1 MIGRLLKSLV
11 AWLRRVVTQPRE
23 ELDRW
28 QKAARF
34 AYDLFRYGGRQLQ
47 QDRAPQM
54 AAALSFRTLFALV
67 PVLIVGMIVVK
78 SLRGR
83 EGFLDLTLELFTAV
97 NLDEV
102 RIIPPGEVVAGAD
115 LQPITLADWLQRLV
129 RQAAEVNLAAVGWVG
144 VALIS
149 YAALGLMMTIENSF
163 NTIYRAPQGR
173 AWTLRVPLYWFLL
186 TMSPVAIGMMWY
198 VNTFVSDWIE
208 SVHVGQTLLSVAHM
222 VWNMFMGWLILLA
235 IYLLLPNTKVG
246 LRPAAA
252 GAAISALLLEI
263 GKRSLGAYL
272 DNAFAISQLYG
283 SLGLVPLFMFWVY
296 LMWLAVLFGLE
307 VSATLQALHGRDLEE
322 MESQPAT
329 TGLLDPA
336 AIIPIME
343 VVAERFA
350 EGLPTTARHAA
361 EVCSLPEATV
371 MLMFGRLVQRQV
383 LHSFDADTACSTLA
397 LPPEKVSAQA
407 LIDIGFELVD
417 DPVGGRRSSFVTRLR
432 EAQQKLAQQATLAT
446 LVASD

>member
-1 MIGRLLKSLV
+1 M
-11 AWLRRVVTQPRE
+11 
-23 ELDRW
+23 
-28 QKAARF
+28 
-34 AYDLFRYGGRQLQ
+34 
-47 QDRAPQM
+47 
-54 AAALSFRTLFALV
+54 
-67 PVLIVGMIVVK
+67 
-78 SLRGR
+78 
-83 EGFLDLTLELFTAV
+83 
-97 NLDEV
+97 
-102 RIIPPGEVVAGAD
+102 
-115 LQPITLADWLQRLV
+115 
-129 RQAAEVNLAAVGWVG
+129 
-144 VALIS
+144 ALIS

-173 AWTLRVPLYWFLL
+173 AWTLRVPLYWFVL
-186 TMSPVAIGMMWY
+186 TMSPVAIGVMWY

-208 SVHVGQTLLSVAHM
+208 AVQVGQALLAVTRV
-222 VWNMFMGWLILLA
+222 VWHVLMGCLILWA
-235 IYLLLPNTKVG
+235 IYVLLPNTKVG

-252 GAAISALLLEI
+252 GAVISALLLEI

-361 EVCSLPEATV
+361 EVCSMPEATV
-371 MLMFGRLVQRQV
+371 MLLFDRLVQRRV
-383 LHSFDADTACSTLA
+383 LHSFDADTACFTLA
-397 LPPEKVSAQA
+397 RPPEKVNAQT

-417 DPVGGRRSSFVTRLR
+417 DPVGGRQSSFVTRLR
-432 EAQQKLAQQATLAT
+432 EVQQKLAQQTTLAT

>member
-1 MIGRLLKSLV
+1 MIVRLLKSLA

-34 AYDLFRYGGRQLQ
+34 VYDLFRYGGRQLQ

-78 SLRGR
+78 SLRGSD
-83 EGFLDLTLELFTAV
+83 GFLELTLELFTAV

-102 RIIPPGEVVAGAD
+102 RIVPPGDVAAGAVQ
-115 LQPITLADWLQRLV
+115 QPITLADWLQRLV
-129 RQAAEVNLAAVGWVG
+129 RQAAEVNLAALSWFS

-149 YAALGLMMTIENSF
+149 YAAMGLMMTIENSF

-173 AWTLRVPLYWFLL
+173 AWTLRMPLYWFVL
-186 TMSPVAIGMMWY
+186 TMSPVAIGVMLY
-198 VNTFVSDWIE
+198 VNTIVSGGIE
-208 SVHVGQTLLSVAHM
+208 LYVGPTLLSVARM
-222 VWNMFMGWLILLA
+222 VWNLFMGWLILLA
-235 IYLLLPNTKVG
+235 IYMLLPNIKVG
-246 LRPAAA
+246 LGPAAA
-252 GAAISALLLEI
+252 GAAISALLLEV
-263 GKRSLGAYL
+263 GKRTLGAYL

-307 VSATLQALHGRDLEE
+307 VSATLQALHGRHLEE
-322 MESQPAT
+322 MESKPAT

-343 VVAERFA
+343 VVAERFG
-350 EGLPTTARHAA
+350 EGLPTTARYAA
-361 EVCSLPEATV
+361 EVFSLPEATV
-371 MLMFGRLVQRQV
+371 RLIFERLAQRQL
-383 LHSFDADTACSTLA
+383 LHSVDANTACFTLA
-397 LPPEKVSAQA
+397 LPPEKVGVQA

-417 DPVGGRRSSFVTRLR
+417 DPVGGRRSSFVRRLR
-432 EAQQKLAQQATLAT
+432 ETQQELAQQATLAT